1 MDQSVAAALARIE
14 AASARIEA
22 AARASAARAL
32 ETAPAVP
39 SGDDPLL
46 AMKHAQLR
54 ATVGATL
61 KELDALIGK
70 LENG

>member
-1 MDQSVAAALARIE
+1 MDQSVTAALARIE

-22 AARASAARAL
+22 AARASAARAI
-32 ETAPAVP
+32 ETAPT
-39 SGDDPLL
+39 GDDPLL

-54 ATVGATL
+54 ASVGATL

>member
-1 MDQSVAAALARIE
+1 MDQSVTAALARIE

-22 AARASAARAL
+22 AARASAARAI
-32 ETAPAVP
+32 ETTSP
-39 SGDDPLL
+39 SDDPLL

-54 ATVGATL
+54 ASVGATL
-61 KELDALIGK
+61 KELDALIGA